1 MGEMQFLRENFSK
14 QLERVPLLSRA
25 KPGETAVNNLVD
37 EFKGFIGISVGG
49 YGPEVAFQNKI
60 ARGILAGTIDWPAF
74 QQDFEARLQKKYPD
88 QARKLIPDARRYFL
102 GVEGVLRSVSAE
114 RDFAAQNGLVVET
127 GFNDSLDESYKIDV
141 VAVLASPNDPA
152 YWQVDL
158 IQAKNSPLQGED
170 LDAARVIIPKVH
182 RNFLQTLGEPT
193 RLAPLIQR
201 EEFEHRGKAG
211 EFIAPLSS
219 DLQDWLL
226 AAAVKLNAF
235 VTAFESS
242 AAPPPL
248 PPDLDVAVRAL
259 IWNDPDDV
267 MIKQI
272 VEVVGVASA
281 NQTKVLKAMSAW
293 ARQRRILPKDIA
305 LLMPGWQMPSQVIA
319 INRVDSVISHGGN
332 VERITLPLSHP
343 ILLTKA

>member
-1 MGEMQFLRENFSK
+1 
-14 QLERVPLLSRA
+14 
-25 KPGETAVNNLVD
+25 
-37 EFKGFIGISVGG
+37 
-49 YGPEVAFQNKI
+49 
-60 ARGILAGTIDWPAF
+60 
-74 QQDFEARLQKKYPD
+74 
-88 QARKLIPDARRYFL
+88 
-102 GVEGVLRSVSAE
+102 
-114 RDFAAQNGLVVET
+114 
-127 GFNDSLDESYKIDV
+127 
-141 VAVLASPNDPA
+141 
-152 YWQVDL
+152 
-158 IQAKNSPLQGED
+158 
-170 LDAARVIIPKVH
+170 
-182 RNFLQTLGEPT
+182 LQTLGEPT